1 MATTDYRAQY
11 DDYWSRS
18 DRIGESSGDLV
29 RVAGLVARHY
39 GLGRIL
45 DIGSG
50 EGELV
55 GALLRQGND
64 AYGVDVSS
72 VVVGRSN
79 QRIPDRFACGSV
91 LALPFPDA
99 CFDTV
104 VSTDCLEHL
113 APEDVPRALAEIH
126 RVTKR
131 NVFLQ
136 IATIRDRDGH
146 WHLTVEGRA
155 WWEMRCLEA
164 GFRKH
169 PTYYRINPYE
179 SLNHNGWQILVPLEK
194 IARDVVARY
203 PLSALANERDL
214 HMDMLREVG
223 ERSDAHVARY
233 QWAGGYVKPGDRV
246 LDAACGLG
254 YGCHLLR
261 SQTRAASVTGVDA
274 SQSAIDYAS
283 ACFPGNGGEQV
294 GRLPGA
300 LAGFADGSFE
310 VVVSFETLE
319 HVAEPAALVAEY
331 FRVLSPG
338 GRLIVSVPNDWSD
351 ETGKDPNPHH
361 LHVYNWFRLKDE
373 LARCFVLEGA
383 YAQTAS
389 RCKVAARGNAWEP
402 RNRLLREVGLDDSTP
417 ADCEW
422 WLMVGMKSPVGARQV
437 YTERVFSNIAAA
449 GHASIRYGEDYL
461 NPWLLHSMVNA
472 GFRLRNAPALERL
485 AREVLATADR
495 TSNDYLAALCVTAY
509 RILDGG
515 PARNL
520 EAFECLRDIG
530 NSLEG
535 LDDSPVKLRWKV
547 SLLFVMA
554 NLQQAL
560 GRLAEAKSTYVK
572 CASQDVR
579 RFGIHLATKATEG
592 WYIAGKIACGMGDRD
607 EAKALWQQGIAYG
620 GILLGTSLDDILI
633 NCDIPNRFNYGDG
646 VREYTL
652 AWDSLAKCANGVN
665 LIASGGSI
673 DFVALETSFLTEKQW
688 VNDDLLETRKRLSE
702 RLAQLGLSGGVV
714 QGRSGELAEMRSVL
728 VDRTARL
735 ERSVCD
741 LLERTR
747 DLEQT
752 RELLV
757 ERTAMLEQTQKQ
769 LEDRTVDLAHA
780 REALAERITADSFG
794 TDSQTRPET
803 KE

>member
-11 DDYWSRS
+11 DDYWSRA
-18 DRIGESSGDLV
+18 DRIGESSSDLM
-29 RVAGLVARHY
+29 RVAGLVAKNY
-39 GLGRIL
+39 GLGRVL

-50 EGELV
+50 EGKLV

-79 QRIPDRFACGSV
+79 QRISDRFTCGSV
-91 LALPFPDA
+91 LSLPFSDA
-99 CFDTV
+99 SFDTV

-126 RVTKR
+126 RVTER

-136 IATIRDRDGH
+136 IATTRDRDGH
-146 WHLTVEGRA
+146 WHLTVEGRP

-194 IARDVVARY
+194 IPRDVVVRY

-233 QWAGGYVKPGDRV
+233 QWAGGYIKPGDRV

-254 YGCHLLR
+254 YGSHLLR
-261 SQTRAASVTGVDA
+261 SLTRAASVTGIDA
-274 SQSAIDYAS
+274 SQSAIDYAR
-283 ACFPGNGGEQV
+283 ACFPGNGGERV

-319 HVAEPAALVAEY
+319 HVAEPAALIAEY

-351 ETGKDPNPHH
+351 DTGKDPNPHH
-361 LHVYNWFRLKDE
+361 LQVYNWFRLKDE
-373 LARCFVLEGA
+373 LARCFVLESA

-389 RCKVAARGNAWEP
+389 RCKVAARGNTWEA
-402 RNRLLREVGLDDSTP
+402 RNRLLREVGLDDSAP

-422 WLMVGMKSPVGARQV
+422 WLMVGMKSPVGADQP
-437 YTERVFSNIAAA
+437 YTERVFSNISAS
-449 GHASIRYGEDYL
+449 GHPSIRYGEDYV

-495 TSNDYLAALCVTAY
+495 ASNDYLAALCVTAY
-509 RILDGG
+509 RT
-515 PARNL
+515 L
-520 EAFECLRDIG
+520 ESAPVQNSEALECLGDIG
-530 NSLEG
+530 KALEG

-554 NLQQAL
+554 NLQQAS

-572 CASQDVR
+572 CANYDVR
-579 RFGIHLATKATEG
+579 RFGIHLATKATEA
-592 WYIAGKIACGMGDRD
+592 WYIAGKIAYGLDDRD
-607 EAKALWQQGIAYG
+607 EAKALWQQGIGYG
-620 GILLGTSLDDILI
+620 DILLGASLDDILI
-633 NCDIPNRFNYGDG
+633 NRDIPNRFNYGDG

-652 AWDSLAKCANGVN
+652 AWDSLAKCANGLN
-665 LIASGGSI
+665 LIASGGLI
-673 DFVALETSFLTEKQW
+673 DFVALEASFLTEKQW
-688 VNDDLLETRKRLSE
+688 VNNDLLETRQRLGE
-702 RLAQLGLSGGVV
+702 RLTQLGLSVGGVLV
-714 QGRSGELAEMRSVL
+714 QSDQFAETRRLLA
-728 VDRTARL
+728 DRTARL
-735 ERSVCD
+735 ERSVRD

-757 ERTAMLEQTQKQ
+757 ERTAMLQQYRRQ
-769 LEDRTVDLAHA
+769 LEEYKLDLVQSHEA
-780 REALAERITADSFG
+780 RQVEGQAKK
-794 TDSQTRPET
+794 Q
-803 KE
+803 